1 MNLSFSVVYTLLCH
15 SGDKIARCRGA
26 VFGLPDKNFFGLD
39 RKEPRD
45 SGLFMDLDFSCFR
58 VSVCVNRPP
67 RPRGER
73 AEKGADLL
81 IPQQEGDIL
90 GGHIGV
96 GKVGLRQQLP
106 RVVELFLKLVSSSC
120 SPASSPRR
128 RRYIRRWAAAP
139 SGRCGRGRHS
149 CRPFPSSTGGAS
161 APARRIPTST
171 RCG

>member
-1 MNLSFSVVYTLLCH
+1 MNLSFSVVYLLLCH
-15 SGDKIARCRGA
+15 SGGEIARCSGA

-96 GKVGLRQQLP
+96 GRVGLRQQLP
-106 RVVELFLKLVSSSC
+106 RVVELFLEARVLLLQPALQPSFFATSSTVHSPLGSSS
-120 SPASSPRR
+120 
-128 RRYIRRWAAAP
+128 IRALRTRAA
-139 SGRCGRGRHS
+139 
-149 CRPFPSSTGGAS
+149 
-161 APARRIPTST
+161 
-171 RCG
+171 

>member
-81 IPQQEGDIL
+81 IPQQEDDIL

-106 RVVELFLKLVSSSC
+106 RVVELFLEARVLLLQ
-120 SPASSPRR
+120 PALQPSFFATLR
-128 RRYIRRWAAAP
+128 ALTADAP
-139 SGRCGRGRHS
+139 PERS
-149 CRPFPSSTGGAS
+149 
-161 APARRIPTST
+161 TST
-171 RCG
+171 AASTIASREILLTAGIKPSLIYNT